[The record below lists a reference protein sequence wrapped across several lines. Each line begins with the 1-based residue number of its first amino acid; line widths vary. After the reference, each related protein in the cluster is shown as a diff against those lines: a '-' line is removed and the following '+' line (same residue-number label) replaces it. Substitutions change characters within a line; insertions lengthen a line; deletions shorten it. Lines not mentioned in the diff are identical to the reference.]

1 MEHRWTQLVIALF
14 WLATMTWLTV
24 EKILPPLRRGEPPSF
39 RSVYGN
45 LDATT
50 QSIGWTVTW
59 NGSSI
64 GWATSQTS
72 HPTAGMTEI
81 NSHVHFSRIPV
92 EEMAPIWM
100 RGVVHNAVAPLG
112 GQIQMDAYSRMEI
125 DPLNRLS
132 GFRSSIRVSDIPGEI
147 VMQGT
152 VEGSQLKLRVDAGDM
167 SYNTERYMP
176 RDALIGDELSP
187 QARLPGLHA
196 GQSWTV
202 PVYNPLRPPD
212 SPMEILQAK
221 VEGREMLS
229 WNGTGVNTLLVV
241 YRADSGSAYG
251 AGRVP
256 RGKMWVDGTG
266 TVLRQEV
273 DLLGSKLAFIRI
285 ADDNNPAA
293 NDSDGEAWKRALR
306 RRLESLDNDSPEDF

>member
-1 MEHRWTQLVIALF
+1 MEHRWTQLVITLF

-24 EKILPPLRRGEPPSF
+24 EKILPPMRRGDPPSF

-45 LDATT
+45 LDASA
-50 QSIGWTVTW
+50 QPLGWTVTW
-59 NGSSI
+59 NGSPI
-64 GWATSQTS
+64 GWATSQAT

-100 RGVVHNAVAPLG
+100 RGFVHNAVAPLG
-112 GQIQMDAYSRMEI
+112 NEIQMDAYSRMEI

-147 VMQGT
+147 VMQGA
-152 VEGSQLKLRVDAGDM
+152 VEGSQLKLRVDAGEM

-212 SPMEILQAK
+212 SPLEILQAK
-221 VEGREMLS
+221 VEGHEALNF
-229 WNGTGVNTLLVV
+229 NGTNVDTLLVV

-251 AGRVP
+251 AGRAA

-266 TVLRQEV
+266 TVLRQEI
-273 DLLGSKLAFIRI
+273 DLLGSKLAFMRI
-285 ADDNNPAA
+285 PDDNNPAA
-293 NDSDGEAWKRALR
+293 ADSDGEAWKRALR
-306 RRLESLDNDSPEDF
+306 HRLESLENDSSDDF